1 MSRIAGIVLAAGMSR
16 RLGRPKQ
23 LLELD
28 GVPVIRHVVRRAL
41 ESSLDEVIV
50 VVGARG
56 NDVRDALGGEPV
68 RFVANEQY
76 AEGQGTSLAAG
87 VSALGPDTDAVVIL
101 LGDQPGIDPVVID
114 RVVAERKEGGATIVM
129 TEYGDG
135 RSHPV
140 LFGNEHF
147 LNLAALKGDEGGRS
161 VIRRN
166 ASQVVTVRADR
177 DAISADIDT
186 EDDWRRLQES
196 WTAGS

>member
-56 NDVRDALGGEPV
+56 EDVREALGGEPV
-68 RFVANEQY
+68 RFVTNERY

-101 LGDQPGIDPVVID
+101 LGDQPGIEPAVID
-114 RVVAERKEGGATIVM
+114 RVAAERKERGASIVV
-129 TEYGDG
+129 TAYGDG
-135 RSHPV
+135 RGHPV
-140 LFGNEHF
+140 LFGSEHF
-147 LNLAALKGDEGGRS
+147 LELAAIDGDEGGRS
-161 VIRRN
+161 VIRHN
-166 ASQVVTVRADR
+166 EAAVVTVVSGR
-177 DAISADIDT
+177 DTVPPDIDT
-186 EDDWRRLQES
+186 QDDWRRLQDS
-196 WTAGS
+196 WPSLS